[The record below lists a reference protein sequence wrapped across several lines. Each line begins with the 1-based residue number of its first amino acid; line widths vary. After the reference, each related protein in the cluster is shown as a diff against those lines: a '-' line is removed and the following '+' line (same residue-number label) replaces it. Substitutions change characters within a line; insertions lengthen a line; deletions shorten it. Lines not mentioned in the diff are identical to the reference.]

1 MYQHETFMRFKQY
14 YIYMRILFITIV
26 LLVSN
31 VTQNMAQHQTTDL
44 EVSQEYVLKRINL
57 LRSNGCR
64 CGNKRMKPVNSVTW
78 NKKLEKSAL
87 MHAKEMYTYNFFGH
101 RSINGEDIGDRL
113 DDLGYKWQ
121 FVGENLANGQKS
133 FDEAMKD
140 WIKSPSHCEMLLNPN
155 MKEVAVSR
163 YGKYW
168 VQHFGS
174 LMPPNTRRTK
184 ITYSEGE

>member
-1 MYQHETFMRFKQY
+1 M
-14 YIYMRILFITIV
+14 YMRTLIAIFIF
-26 LLVSN
+26 LVTN
-31 VTQNMAQHQTTDL
+31 TGQVEAQRQTTDL
-44 EVSQEYVLKRINL
+44 EVSKAYVLKRINL
-57 LRSNGCR
+57 LRSKGCR
-64 CGNKRMKPVNSVTW
+64 CGRKRMKPVSPVTW

-87 MHAKEMYTYNFFGH
+87 MHAKEMYRYNFFGH

-168 VQHFGS
+168 VQHFGR
-174 LMPPNTRRTK
+174 LMPPNTKRTK
-184 ITYSEGE
+184 IIYSEGE